1 MDAIVKKEEMERRS
15 SHKNEYST
23 PLSVAIMNLY
33 VQNLTGP
40 QIAERLG
47 HSRQYVSSIIKAP
60 NFQHQLSIR
69 RATIADGID
78 YKVINAETES
88 ANALKAHAK
97 EIAENMA
104 RLALE
109 SDSESIMLRAGADVL
124 DRVGPQKRQK
134 NAEASVAIVMIDGD
148 AARLIKETAEMIQV

>member
-78 YKVINAETES
+78 DKVINAEMEA
-88 ANALKAHAK
+88 ANVLKAHAK
-97 EIAENMA
+97 ETAEKMVE
-104 RLALE
+104 LLE
-109 SDSESIMLRAGADVL
+109 DESSGIQLRAAADIL